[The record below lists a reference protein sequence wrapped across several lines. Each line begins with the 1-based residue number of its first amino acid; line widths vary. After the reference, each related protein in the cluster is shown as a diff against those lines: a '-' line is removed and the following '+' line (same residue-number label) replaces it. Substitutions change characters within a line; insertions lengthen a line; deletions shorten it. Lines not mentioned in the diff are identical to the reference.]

1 MRFTFTLMSYLF
13 LSTFRAKKINRIH
26 FFLHAYKVDF
36 PLRIFGVKMFF
47 TYFFPVPIGGVNVP
61 QQSLK
66 IINLCQKF
74 HRRK

>member
-13 LSTFRAKKINRIH
+13 LSTFRAKKINRIC

-36 PLRIFGVKMFF
+36 PLRVF
-47 TYFFPVPIGGVNVP
+47 GVNVP

-66 IINLCQKF
+66 IINLC
-74 HRRK
+74 